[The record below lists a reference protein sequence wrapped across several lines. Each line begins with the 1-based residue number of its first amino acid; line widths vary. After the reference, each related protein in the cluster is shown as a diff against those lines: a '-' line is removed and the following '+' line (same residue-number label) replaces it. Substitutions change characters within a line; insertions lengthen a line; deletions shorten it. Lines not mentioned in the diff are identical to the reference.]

1 MSMDKILMTV
11 LISMAPVA
19 ELRAAIPFAVTH
31 DLNPWLIYVLVV
43 IGNMIPVPFIIVF
56 IRGIFKFLREKH
68 HKIDDFIRKIE
79 KRADSKADT
88 VRKYEKLGLFILVA
102 IPLPGTG
109 AWTGALVAAMLE
121 MRLKDAVPM
130 ILLGVCAAGALV
142 MMLTIG
148 VINM

>member
-1 MSMDKILMTV
+1 MYKILMTL

-19 ELRAAIPFAVTH
+19 ELRAAIPFAITH
-31 DLNPWLIYVLVV
+31 DLNPWLTYVLVV
-43 IGNMIPVPFIIVF
+43 AGNMVPVPFIILF
-56 IRGIFKFLREKH
+56 IREIFKFLRKKH
-68 HKIDDFIRKIE
+68 HKIDDFIKKLE

-88 VRKYEKLGLFILVA
+88 VRKYEKIGLFILVA

-121 MRLKDAVPM
+121 MRLKDAIPM
-130 ILLGVCAAGALV
+130 IFLGVCAAGVAV

-148 VINM
+148 VINL